1 MKPLNISERK
11 TSILLK
17 LSRKQNLKKKKQTV
31 LNSFHEATITLIPRP
46 DKGIK
51 GKKNYRPIYF
61 MNIDVK
67 PQQILAN

>member
-17 LSRKQNLKKKKQTV
+17 LSRKQNLKKKTV

-67 PQQILAN
+67 PQQILEN